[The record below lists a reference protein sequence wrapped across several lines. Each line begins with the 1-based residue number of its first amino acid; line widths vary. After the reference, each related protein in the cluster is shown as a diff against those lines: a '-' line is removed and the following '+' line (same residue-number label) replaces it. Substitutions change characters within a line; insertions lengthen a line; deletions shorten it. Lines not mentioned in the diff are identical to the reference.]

1 MFLTRHPALV
11 VLSVITAAVLINL
24 IIERRKHQKNL
35 DLIPL
40 RILVN
45 GSRGKSSTTRL
56 IRAALAA
63 DESKLVGAKTT
74 GSAARFIAPS
84 GRETP
89 IIRKNAIV
97 NVIEQIAVIARA
109 VVFEVTTMVV
119 ECMAVD
125 PDLQELNQEVL
136 IQSHIGVITNA
147 REDHLDEMGG
157 PDRNVQGVARSL
169 CRGMPV
175 GGICVTAET
184 DPEIMAIFQEEA
196 NARGTRLIF
205 ADPSQVTEQEI
216 RHFPWI
222 CFPDNVAI
230 ALVIAEL
237 QGVPRAAALAAM
249 YRAEPDP
256 GVLRVD
262 PIEAHGKRFSAVN
275 LFAANDPQSTLQN
288 LALLRDRGLV
298 NGGVSIL
305 VNCRPDR
312 EERNKQMGTICAEV
326 DPVRIFLIGHPTKSA
341 YDSVAEH
348 LRDRVVQLEGDKF
361 TGEDVLEAI
370 AAHVPDDPEHAV
382 VLVGNIHMAGEALLH
397 ALHTAADSGPDL
409 DTELARLTERPV
421 NTRGLD
427 STLVWHDDGGT
438 VIIAE
443 DPEQHAAL
451 AAAAHHPTKEL
462 RTVTR
467 RPQPRPQQ
475 PQQLPG
481 SNDETARLD
490 LRDIR
495 ALGDTRRLVTRTV
508 DDQR

>member
-11 VLSVITAAVLINL
+11 VLSVITVAVLINL

-35 DLIPL
+35 DRIKL

-63 DESKLVGAKTT
+63 DDTKLVAAKTT

-97 NVIEQIAVIARA
+97 NVIEQIAVVARA
-109 VVFEVTTMVV
+109 VVFEVDTMVV

-136 IQSHIGVITNA
+136 IQSHLGVITNA

-157 PDRNVQGVARSL
+157 PDRDIYGVARSL
-169 CRGMPV
+169 CRGMPIN
-175 GGICVTAET
+175 GTCVTAET
-184 DPEIMAIFQEEA
+184 NPEIYQIFQEEA
-196 NARGTRLIF
+196 GKRGTRLIF
-205 ADPSQVTEQEI
+205 ADPRQVTEQEI

-230 ALVIAEL
+230 ALVVAEL
-237 QGVPRAAALAAM
+237 QGVPRAAALAGM

-288 LALLRDRGLV
+288 LALLRSRGLV
-298 NGGVSIL
+298 NGGVSVVI
-305 VNCRPDR
+305 NCRPDR
-312 EERNKQMGTICAEV
+312 EERNKQMGGICADI
-326 DPVRIFLIGHPTKSA
+326 DPAYIFLIGHPTKSA

-348 LRDRVVQLEGDKF
+348 LRGRVVELEGDKF
-361 TGEDVLEAI
+361 TGEDALEAI
-370 AAHVPDDPEHAV
+370 AAHVPDDPQHAV

-397 ALHTAADSGPDL
+397 ALHTVPSPDL
-409 DTELARLTERPV
+409 DTELARLTDRPV
-421 NTRGLD
+421 NTAGLD
-427 STLVWHDDGGT
+427 HTLVWHDDGGA
-438 VIIAE
+438 VIIPE
-443 DPEQHAAL
+443 DVEHHAAL
-451 AAAAHHPTKEL
+451 ARSANHPTSEL
-462 RTVTR
+462 RPVTR
-467 RPQPRPQQ
+467 RPQPRPDA
-475 PQQLPG
+475 PT
-481 SNDETARLD
+481 ERLD
-490 LRDIR
+490 LRQIR
-495 ALGDTRRLVTRTV
+495 SLGDTRRLTTRTV
-508 DDQR
+508 DDQRN